1 MSEILYTTNGM
12 NVFDNNAP
20 GIIPKVLS
28 NSSPINGIDASQY
41 PKYDP
46 DTGALKFIPENVFYG
61 DYLRNESNR
70 SDVRAS
76 IPTSGMDQF
85 TDQPITSSSNSVN
98 NSVSQAR
105 ELFKQRRRNSNCVPN
120 SSNKE
125 NYCGCTV
132 NKINTP
138 AFRIIL
144 IIIFVIILAFFI
156 YKLVKSKQ
164 NNNGYIPITGGKQ
177 VKSKLRFKNFF

>member
-28 NSSPINGIDASQY
+28 NNSPINGIDASQY

-70 SDVRAS
+70 SDVRATPS
-76 IPTSGMDQF
+76 I
-85 TDQPITSSSNSVN
+85 I
-98 NSVSQAR
+98 
-105 ELFKQRRRNSNCVPN
+105 LFPKQ
-120 SSNKE
+120 E
-125 NYCGCTV
+125 NYLNNV
-132 NKINTP
+132 EE
-138 AFRIIL
+138 IL
-144 IIIFVIILAFFI
+144 IMFQIVQIKKTTVDVLQI
-156 YKLVKSKQ
+156 KS
-164 NNNGYIPITGGKQ
+164 IHLHLEL
-177 VKSKLRFKNFF
+177 S

>member
-28 NSSPINGIDASQY
+28 NNSPINGIDASQY

-85 TDQPITSSSNSVN
+85 TDQPITSSSNSV
-98 NSVSQAR
+98 SQAR
-105 ELFKQRRRNSNCVPN
+105 ELFKQRRRNSNYVPN

-125 NYCGCTV
+125 NYCGCV
-132 NKINTP
+132 ANKINTP
-138 AFRIIL
+138 AFRIVL